1 MTAPAD
7 KKDDPIELWGRNIT
21 KLAGLGKLEC
31 AINRDAELK
40 RVTQVLARN
49 TENNPLLVGE
59 SGVGKRAII
68 HTLAKSIA
76 DGTAPGMLRSK
87 QIVEVDLS
95 LLGAGA
101 KTKQEIEDRMRK
113 LIHAARDR
121 AGEVILFLPSLTR
134 LTGGI
139 PALFSSAINRGE
151 IRVIGIVRPDE
162 TKKVEEADAFLLR
175 RFVSIEVKPST
186 VDESIEIIRSMVSRI
201 ELAHKV
207 DVADKAII
215 AAVKFAKRYVQGAML
230 PKAAINILDE
240 ACAVVRI
247 ERDSAVPTELSD
259 MIRRKEIVNAQ
270 LAHLSDDKDHDSL
283 KRVEQLN
290 EELTKIDLALG
301 PYNNNIKEIQKAQS
315 RLLLDER
322 RLADA
327 KREDNRGLRSSLET
341 SILLLRKNLQDLID
355 RNPYKSSSQSAREN
369 RVLEGDVALVIAA
382 QTGVPVSSM
391 LEEETEKLKEMEKHI
406 EKRVVGQDSAV
417 ISVSKAVR
425 RGRVGLR
432 DPKKPIGSFLFLGPT
447 GVGKTELAKAL
458 AEFMFSD
465 EAAMTRLDMSEF
477 MEKHSVARLL
487 GSPPGYA
494 DSDSGGFLTNA
505 VRARPYSVILFDEI
519 EKAHLDVFNIL
530 LQVLDDGRLTD
541 SRGNLAQF
549 SDSVVILTSN
559 VGSKHIL
566 DAPEGTTNEQI
577 REIVEHELRH
587 KFRPEFLNR
596 IDDIIIFNP
605 LTKKNLRG
613 VVDIQLKGLA
623 KMIAERGVKMEAT
636 DAAKNKIVDMGY
648 EPAMGARPVK
658 RVILREV
665 QDPLAEAIIKGGYVP
680 GDSVVMDVRDEKFV
694 FDHKPGKV

>member
-577 REIVEHELRH
+577 REIVEHELRQ